1 MRFGPAGN
9 AERFYAEGFKASV
22 QAPEWLAAQGLT
34 AYEYS
39 FGRGVS
45 LSDDTAADICAQAER
60 WGISVSVHA
69 PYYINL
75 ANPDPEKRE
84 ASFRYILDSA
94 RKAVALGGQRV
105 VVHVG
110 AAMKMERSE
119 ALTNCR
125 AGLIE
130 AYRRLDDIGL
140 EQTILCPETMG
151 KYSQIGDLRETLD
164 FCLLDERMLPCI
176 DFAHLHALGGGS
188 LNTQADFAAVLDT
201 IESVLGLERAR
212 KMHMHFSTIE

>member
-45 LSDDTAADICAQAER
+45 LSDDTAAAIRAQAEK
-60 WGISVSVHA
+60 WEIAVSVHA

-84 ASFRYILDSA
+84 ASFRYILDA
-94 RKAVALGGQRV
+94 AKKAAVLGGQRV

-110 AAMKMERSE
+110 AAMKMERSK

-125 AGLIE
+125 AGLMS
-130 AYRRLDDIGL
+130 ACW
-140 EQTILCPETMG
+140 TSACCPASILPICMPW
-151 KYSQIGDLRETLD
+151 
-164 FCLLDERMLPCI
+164 
-176 DFAHLHALGGGS
+176 
-188 LNTQADFAAVLDT
+188 AAV
-201 IESVLGLERAR
+201 R
-212 KMHMHFSTIE
+212 

>member
-1 MRFGPAGN
+1 MNIP
-9 AERFYAEGFKASV
+9 
-22 QAPEWLAAQGLT
+22 LAA
-34 AYEYS
+34 
-39 FGRGVS
+39 GVS

-130 AYRRLDDIGL
+130 AYRRLEISGWSKPSFAL
-140 EQTILCPETMG
+140 KPWASTARSAICAKRWISACWTSACCPASILPICMPW
-151 KYSQIGDLRETLD
+151 
-164 FCLLDERMLPCI
+164 
-176 DFAHLHALGGGS
+176 
-188 LNTQADFAAVLDT
+188 AAV
-201 IESVLGLERAR
+201 R
-212 KMHMHFSTIE
+212 